1 MNQEDLQRK
10 IAYQKA
16 LRDSGKQFIRLRLI
30 NMYTARIMAIDSL
43 VPHFGIGEHGL
54 LTVTLQ
60 GGSRELEFEPN
71 ESNTD
76 MVADVLDTPFNRKF
90 LASHT
95 VYNYWEIED
104 PNIRKEIEKM
114 ADDITRRTVVNKR
127 VIAPPERRMS
137 NQEIEDEIARLQ
149 REKINRQLADSPVAP
164 LGENDI
170 TESDE
175 ELPDESEL
183 KQEKQIKCRHAGKA
197 KARYKNKGTKKLTV
211 QEEPMVTVET

>member
-1 MNQEDLQRK
+1 MNQEELQRK

-16 LRDSGKQFIRLRLI
+16 LRDSGKRFIRLRLI

-43 VPHFGIGEHGL
+43 VPIFGIGEHGL

-60 GGSRELEFEPN
+60 DGSRELEFEPN

-76 MVADVLDTPFNRKF
+76 MIADVLDTPFNRKF

-95 VYNYWEIED
+95 AYNYWEIED
-104 PNIRKEIEKM
+104 PDIRREIEEM
-114 ADDITRRTVVNKR
+114 ADEITRKSIINKK

-137 NQEIEDEIARLQ
+137 NLEIDNEIARLQ
-149 REKINRQLADSPVAP
+149 REKLNRQLADSPIAP
-164 LGENDI
+164 LA
-170 TESDE
+170 DE
-175 ELPDESEL
+175 ELPEEPVEEETPE
-183 KQEKQIKCRHAGKA
+183 QEPVQRPRHAKKA
-197 KARYKNKGTKKLTV
+197 KGRYKNKGIPKKPTV